1 MKNVPI
7 PVKFVQCVSSKVL
20 ISLMPEGKT
29 QEISANDFVR
39 KVEEGKFE
47 LVNWSNSQSKTTRV
61 GVASSNHGNA
71 SQAVLSH

>member
-7 PVKFVQCVSSKVL
+7 PVKFVKCVSSQVL
-20 ISLMPEGKT
+20 ISLPEGKT

-47 LVNWSNSQSKTTRV
+47 LVN
-61 GVASSNHGNA
+61 
-71 SQAVLSH
+71 

>member
-7 PVKFVQCVSSKVL
+7 PGKFVKCVSNQVL

-29 QEISANDFVR
+29 QEISANEFIR

-47 LVNWSNSQSKTTRV
+47 LVNWSNKQTNAKIA
-61 GVASSNHGNA
+61 GYSSVPSG
-71 SQAVLSH
+71 SLVME